1 MEKAPERIGRY
12 RILRVLGKGAMGVV
26 YLAHDPQI
34 DREIALKTIRF
45 SEAEGSFNPEEA
57 KARFLKEARISGR
70 LQHPNIV
77 TVFDVGEDGGTLFLA
92 MEYVPG
98 GSFSQRLADPDSL
111 PIHER
116 IRITAEVADA
126 LAHAHDR
133 GVLHRDVKP
142 ANILLTPHLD
152 AKVTDFGI
160 GKLLTGDT
168 DLTST
173 GQMVGSP
180 AYMSPSRSRETSWTP
195 GRTSSPSASSSTRRS
210 RSESRS
216 PPTR

>member
-70 LQHPNIV
+70 LHQHPNIV

-111 PIHER
+111 R
-116 IRITAEVADA
+116 S
-126 LAHAHDR
+126 
-133 GVLHRDVKP
+133 
-142 ANILLTPHLD
+142 
-152 AKVTDFGI
+152 
-160 GKLLTGDT
+160 
-168 DLTST
+168 TS
-173 GQMVGSP
+173 GSGSP
-180 AYMSPSRSRETSWTP
+180 RRWPMRSPTRTTGESSTA
-195 GRTSSPSASSSTRRS
+195 TSSRPTSS
-210 RSESRS
+210 
-216 PPTR
+216 